1 MKPLVKLLF
10 LLCLVLAGMLFVSGQ
25 DNEPIPTLAV
35 PTLVP
40 APVLPTARDA
50 LPATSALANIQ
61 QSGVFRVGILYNAP
75 PYGEL
80 TLRGELRGF
89 DAELMRL
96 IAETWGV
103 ELDFSQV
110 TRQNALD
117 SLNRGVIDAVV
128 SAFVHYRHLDAEL
141 EFTQTYLTGRQSMMV
156 LADSQFEA
164 LNALIHRPTGY
175 VIGTRSERAIQLWEK
190 RLGISLNLRY
200 YLTLDQAL
208 TALTQGD
215 IDGVI
220 AEEQDL
226 LRLSRRYVQSFRM
239 LETPVLLEPH
249 AIAVR
254 RQDANMRNLL
264 NRTIQYLA
272 KAGQLERL
280 FNEFFPGQEFPEDLV
295 YLWGGIGESPNP
307 AQFAAEIKYPPQYAL
322 PRVLGSGLLRVGGL
336 VEEAENRSVR
346 ELRLAMLNRG
356 LVNAIAERWGVAVR
370 LVPSTPEAAA
380 DLLRNGQVDL
390 VVGVQPDW
398 RSTNVMDFTA
408 PYLLHG
414 DRLMVP
420 ANSTVNG
427 FHDLRGQWIG
437 VMIGDDAAQD
447 RAQAWA
453 DSINATVRFYRTLEG
468 DAALTILEQD
478 NADVI
483 YANSLSL
490 IPHLEA
496 SPNALR
502 LTDRWYSRSYY
513 ALGVLHNDIDFRL
526 LVDYTVQELIVDGT
540 LKDLSATLILSD
552 ELPDF
557 DIWPGDSSYAGLE
570 LASP

>member
-1 MKPLVKLLF
+1 MKQLAKLLL
-10 LLCLVLAGMLFVSGQ
+10 LLCLVPAGILFVGGQ
-25 DNEPIPTLAV
+25 DNQPIPILAV

-40 APVLPTARDA
+40 VPTSPPAVDA
-50 LPATSALANIQ
+50 LLSTSALAGIQ

-80 TLRGELRGF
+80 TLQGQLRGF

-96 IAETWGV
+96 IASGWEV
-103 ELDFSQV
+103 ELDFVQV

-117 SLNRGVIDAVV
+117 LLNRGAVDAVV

-141 EFTQTYLTGRQSMMV
+141 EFTQTYLTGRQAMMV
-156 LADSQFEA
+156 LADSEFQAPTA
-164 LNALIHRPTGY
+164 LVHQPTGY
-175 VIGTRSERAIQLWEK
+175 VIGTRAELALQLWEK
-190 RLGISLNLRY
+190 RLGAPLNRRY

-208 TALTQGD
+208 AALTKSEIVGLT
-215 IDGVI
+215 

-226 LRLSRRYVQSFRM
+226 LRVSRAYSEPVRI
-239 LETPVLLEPH
+239 LDAPVLAEPH
-249 AIAVR
+249 AVAVR
-254 RQDANMRNLL
+254 RQDASMRNLL
-264 NRTIQYLA
+264 NRTIQHLT
-272 KAGQLERL
+272 KTGQLERL
-280 FNEFFPGQEFPEDLV
+280 FNEFFPGQEFPAAGV
-295 YLWGGIGESPNP
+295 YLWDGIGESPKP
-307 AQFAAEIKYPPQYAL
+307 AQFAAEIKSPPQYAL
-322 PRVLGSGLLRVGGL
+322 PRVLESGLLRVGGPFR
-336 VEEAENRSVR
+336 ATENQSVSAW
-346 ELRLAMLNRG
+346 RLAMLNRDIVNELAKRWDVAAQ
-356 LVNAIAERWGVAVR
+356 LVS
-370 LVPSTPEAAA
+370 STPEAAA

-390 VVGVQPDW
+390 VIGVQPDW
-398 RSTNVMDFTA
+398 RLADVMDFAA

-414 DRLMVP
+414 DRLMAP
-420 ANSTVNG
+420 ASSAIKG
-427 FHDLRGQWIG
+427 FNDLRGRWIG
-437 VMIGDDAAQD
+437 VMFGDDTAQE

-453 DSINATVRFYRTLEG
+453 DSINASVRLYRTREG

-513 ALGVLHNDIDFRL
+513 AFGVAHNDIDFRL

-540 LKDLSATLILSD
+540 LQRLSSSLILSD
-552 ELPDF
+552 EWHDF
-557 DIWPGDSSYAGLE
+557 DIWPGASAYAGLE
-570 LASP
+570 LSSR

>member
-1 MKPLVKLLF
+1 MKSFVKLLI
-10 LLCLVLAGMLFVSGQ
+10 LLGLVPVGILAAIGQ
-25 DNEPIPTLAV
+25 GNEPIPTLAV
-35 PTLVP
+35 PTL
-40 APVLPTARDA
+40 APTPILSPTALPTA
-50 LPATSALANIQ
+50 SAIANLQ

-96 IAETWGV
+96 IAETWDV
-103 ELDFSQV
+103 ELAFSQV
-110 TRQNALD
+110 TRQNARDL
-117 SLNRGVIDAVV
+117 LNRGLIDAVA

-141 EFTQTYLTGRQSMMV
+141 EFTQTYLTGRQTMMT
-156 LADSQFEA
+156 LADSQFESLDA
-164 LNALIHRPTGY
+164 LVQRPIGY
-175 VIGTRSERAIQLWEK
+175 VIGTRAEQGLRLWEE
-190 RLGISLNLRY
+190 RLGSRLNLRY

-208 TALTQGD
+208 SALTQGE
-215 IDGVI
+215 IDGAA

-226 LRLSRRYVQSFRM
+226 RRVSRRFVQSFRM
-239 LETPVLLEPH
+239 LEPPILLEPH

-254 RQDANMRNLL
+254 RQDVSMRNLL

-272 KAGQLERL
+272 KAGELARL
-280 FNEFFPGQEFPEDLV
+280 FGEFFPGQEFPEGAV
-295 YLWGGIGESPNP
+295 YLWDGIGESPKP
-307 AQFAAEIKYPPQYAL
+307 AQFAAEIEYPTAYATDRAL
-322 PRVLGSGLLRVGGL
+322 QSGVVRVGGIDDG
-336 VEEAENRSVR
+336 AENTS
-346 ELRLAMLNRG
+346 EPLAG
-356 LVNAIAERWGVAVR
+356 LHRDMVNEIARRWGVAAR
-370 LVPSTPEAAA
+370 FAPSTAETAA

-398 RSTNVMDFTA
+398 RLADAMDFAA

-420 ANSTVNG
+420 ANSSVDG
-427 FHDLRGQWIG
+427 FHDLRGRWIG
-437 VMIGDDAAQD
+437 VMIGDDTAEA

-453 DSINATVRFYRTLEG
+453 DSINASVRFYRTLAG
-468 DAALTILEQD
+468 NAALTILEQD

-513 ALGVLHNDIDFRL
+513 AFGTPRNDIDFRL
-526 LVDYTVQELIVDGT
+526 LVDYTVQELIIDGT
-540 LKDLSATLILSD
+540 LKGLSASLLLSD
-552 ELPDF
+552 ELPSF

-570 LASP
+570 LSS

>member
-1 MKPLVKLLF
+1 MKSLAKLLI
-10 LLCLVLAGMLFVSGQ
+10 LLGLVPVGILVVVGQ
-25 DNEPIPTLAV
+25 SNEPIPTLAV
-35 PTLVP
+35 PTL
-40 APVLPTARDA
+40 APTPMLSPTA
-50 LPATSALANIQ
+50 PPTTSAIADLQ
-61 QSGVFRVGILYNAP
+61 QSGIFRVGILYNAP

-96 IAETWGV
+96 IAETWDV
-103 ELDFSQV
+103 ELAFSQV
-110 TRQNALD
+110 TRQNARDL
-117 SLNRGVIDAVV
+117 LNRGLIDAVA
-128 SAFVHYRHLDAEL
+128 SAFVHYRYLDAEL
-141 EFTQTYLTGRQSMMV
+141 EFTQTYLTGRQTMMT
-156 LADSQFEA
+156 LADSPFES
-164 LNALIHRPTGY
+164 LDALIQRPIGY
-175 VIGTRSERAIQLWEK
+175 VIGARAEQALRLWEE
-190 RLGISLNLRY
+190 RLGSRLNLRY

-208 TALTQGD
+208 SALTQGE
-215 IDGVI
+215 IDGAA

-226 LRLSRRYVQSFRM
+226 RRVSRRFVESFRM
-239 LETPVLLEPH
+239 LEPPILLEPH

-254 RQDANMRNLL
+254 RQDIGMRNLL

-272 KAGQLERL
+272 KAGELARL
-280 FNEFFPGQEFPEDLV
+280 FGEFFPGQEFPEDTV
-295 YLWGGIGESPNP
+295 YLWDGIGESPKP
-307 AQFAAEIKYPPQYAL
+307 AQFAAEIEYPTAYATD
-322 PRVLGSGLLRVGGL
+322 RVLQSGVVRVGGINDG
-336 VEEAENRSVR
+336 AENTSEPAR
-346 ELRLAMLNRG
+346 RLAG
-356 LVNAIAERWGVAVR
+356 LHRDMVNEIARRWGVAAR
-370 LVPSTPEAAA
+370 FAPSTAETAA

-398 RSTNVMDFTA
+398 RLANVMDFAA

-414 DRLMVP
+414 DRLMRP
-420 ANSTVNG
+420 ANSTVDG
-427 FHDLRGQWIG
+427 FHDLRGRWIG
-437 VMIGDDAAQD
+437 VMIGDDTAEA

-453 DSINATVRFYRTLEG
+453 DSINASVRFYRTLAG

-513 ALGVLHNDIDFRL
+513 AFGTPRNDIDFRL
-526 LVDYTVQELIVDGT
+526 LVDYTVQELIIDGT
-540 LKDLSATLILSD
+540 LKGLSASLLLSD
-552 ELPDF
+552 ELPGF

-570 LASP
+570 LSS

>member
-1 MKPLVKLLF
+1 MKPLVKLLL
-10 LLCLVLAGMLFVSGQ
+10 LLCLVPAGILFTVGQ
-25 DNEPIPTLAV
+25 GNEPIPTLAV
-35 PTLVP
+35 PTLVSAP
-40 APVLPTARDA
+40 ALSPTA
-50 LPATSALANIQ
+50 LPATSALANLQ

-103 ELDFSQV
+103 ELAFSQV
-110 TRQNALD
+110 TRQNARDL
-117 SLNRGVIDAVV
+117 LNRGAVDAVA
-128 SAFVHYRHLDAEL
+128 SAFVHYRHLDAEI
-141 EFTQTYLTGRQSMMV
+141 EFTQTYLTGRQTVMT
-156 LADSQFEA
+156 LADSQFESPDA
-164 LNALIHRPTGY
+164 LVHRPIGY
-175 VIGTRSERAIQLWEK
+175 VIGARAERALQLWEK
-190 RLGISLNLRY
+190 RLGSSLNLRY

-208 TALTQGD
+208 SALTQGEVA
-215 IDGVI
+215 GVT

-226 LRLSRRYVQSFRM
+226 RRLSRRYVQSFRM
-239 LETPVLLEPH
+239 LEPPILLEPH

-254 RQDANMRNLL
+254 RQDAGMRNLL
-264 NRTIQYLA
+264 NRTLQYLA
-272 KAGQLERL
+272 KAGELARL
-280 FNEFFPGQEFPEDLV
+280 FGEFFPGQEFSDGAV
-295 YLWGGIGESPNP
+295 YLWDGIGESPKP
-307 AQFAAEIKYPPQYAL
+307 AQFAAEIEYPTQSATA
-322 PRVLGSGLLRVGGL
+322 RVLQSGVVRVGGITDG
-336 VEEAENRSVR
+336 AEDIS
-346 ELRLAMLNRG
+346 EPIGRLAALHRDM
-356 LVNAIAERWGVAVR
+356 VDEIARRWGVTAQ
-370 LVPSTPEAAA
+370 LAPSAPEAAA
-380 DLLRNGQVDL
+380 DLLRNEQVDL

-398 RSTNVMDFTA
+398 RLANMMDFAA

-414 DRLMVP
+414 DRLMAP
-420 ANSTVNG
+420 ANSAVNG
-427 FHDLRGQWIG
+427 FHDLRGRWIG
-437 VMIGDDAAQD
+437 LMIGDDGAQA

-453 DSINATVRFYRTLEG
+453 DSINASVRFYRTLAG

-513 ALGVLHNDIDFRL
+513 AFGTPRNDIDFRL

-540 LKDLSATLILSD
+540 LKRLSAALLLSD
-552 ELPDF
+552 ELPVF
-557 DIWPGDSSYAGLE
+557 DVWPGDSSYAGLE
-570 LASP
+570 LSSR